1 MPLFK
6 IRFST
11 KGIVDEMVLNLDAN
25 DEAEAKDVLV
35 RFYKVDN
42 PIIISIVQTDSVSSK
57 SYSSNFYEGSNETV
71 KTDPYAIL
79 TFCTGLM
86 GFMVLPLLFVPVCFI
101 ISILSY
107 YRLKDNKS
115 LKGNGLRLTGALI
128 NSANILYLYYSF
140 KTGEFNF

>member
-11 KGIVDEMVLNLDAN
+11 KEIIDEMVLNLDTN
-25 DEAEAKDVLV
+25 DEAEGKDVLV

-42 PIIISIVQTDSVSSK
+42 PIIISIAQVDSVSSK
-57 SYSSNFYEGSNETV
+57 SYSSNFYDGSNETV

-79 TFCTGLM
+79 TFCTGLI
-86 GFMVLPLLFVPVCFI
+86 GFMVLPILFVPVCFF

-128 NSANILYLYYSF
+128 NSVNILYLYYSF
-140 KTGEFNF
+140 KTSEFNF